1 MEKCK
6 YYNDTTTMWGHGL
19 CFAQKETPPCFS
31 NGNDADCRAEDSIMP
46 ISVEAPPQEV
56 FAVVDMRAIINWIRN
71 CRNIKELKQIKMEI
85 SNAIIHFNDPED
97 DDDFRSRA

>member
-6 YYNDTTTMWGHGL
+6 YYHEDSLLWGHGR

-31 NGNDADCRAEDSIMP
+31 DGDIERCDISNTAIP
-46 ISVEAPPQEV
+46 IEVEIPKQTIYTPI
-56 FAVVDMRAIINWIRN
+56 DMQTIIDWIRN
-71 CRNIKELKQIKMEI
+71 CDNLKELTRVKMEA
-85 SNAIIHFNDPED
+85 SNAIIHFLDVD